1 MKLGR
6 TSVLAFALVII
17 GGLAHAA
24 ALPKPKSLIG
34 KVTTSQSRG
43 IYGLGNTKYN
53 NVTWGNRWR
62 QSLGRAPIV
71 ISPYVRG

>member
-6 TSVLAFALVII
+6 TSALAVAFAMA

-24 ALPKPKSLIG
+24 ALPKPKSLID
-34 KVTTSQSRG
+34 KVETSQSRG
-43 IYGLGNTKYN
+43 IFGLGNTKYN
-53 NVTWGNRWR
+53 KVTWGNRWR
-62 QSLGRAPIV
+62 QSLGRAPII